1 MFLAGS
7 RKLRKADGKDD
18 GRGRDGDGGS
28 DEARSC
34 VPWAAEAGDDAPA
47 VSLTSGLDICR
58 SDANPFSS
66 LSDRSLEAASLS
78 E

>member
-18 GRGRDGDGGS
+18 GRGRDGDDGS

-34 VPWAAEAGDDAPA
+34 VPCVASAGDDA
-47 VSLTSGLDICR
+47 SLTSWLDICR